1 MIKKSLIVSLILN
14 LILLSA
20 ISFYIYEMGF
30 SNVTDK
36 MVALVAGNEIKSEY
50 LPIYQVRYSIFE
62 GLKSSKEGIVFLG
75 DSLIKNNE
83 WSEFFN
89 TSGNIYNR
97 GISGDATYGVLN
109 RINQIVKIKPSKLF
123 IMVGI
128 NDIIIGI
135 PINETISNYKK
146 LVDTMKHNSPATAIF
161 IQSVLPINADLTSLK
176 IGNDEIAKLNKSLK
190 NLSDKEGVTYIDVNS
205 LVCDNNEL
213 NKNLTVDGIHLNR
226 KGYLIWVKE
235 LKKYINI
242 WPSFVIITK
251 SQN

>member
-1 MIKKSLIVSLILN
+1 MIKKSLIVSLMLN
-14 LILLSA
+14 FILLIALSY
-20 ISFYIYEMGF
+20 FIYEMGF

-36 MVALVAGNEIKSEY
+36 MVSLVTSNEIESEQK
-50 LPIYQVRYSIFE
+50 PVYQGRYSIFKGQE
-62 GLKSSKEGIVFLG
+62 SSKGDTVFLG

-89 TSGNIYNR
+89 TNGNIYNS
-97 GISGDATYGVLN
+97 GIGGDTTYGVLS
-109 RINQIVKIKPSKLF
+109 RINQIAKIKPSKLF

-128 NDIIIGI
+128 NDLNIGI

-146 LVDTMKHNSPATAIF
+146 LVDTMKQNSPDTAIF
-161 IQSVLPINADLTSLK
+161 IQSVLPINADLTSLE
-176 IGNDEIAKLNKSLK
+176 IGNDEIAKLNESLK
-190 NLSDKEGVTYIDVNS
+190 NLSDKEGVTYVDVNS

-213 NKNLTVDGIHLNR
+213 NKNLTVDGIHLNG

-242 WPSFVIITK
+242 WPSFVIT
-251 SQN
+251 